1 MRVKNREQEN
11 KELCIEVSDMSKYYG
26 ELKAVDEITFEVEQ
40 GIIFGML
47 GPNGAGKTTTIEML
61 IGLKERTSGE
71 VSVLGMDPERELE
84 KLKQRVGVQ
93 LQSPSLFPR
102 LTVEEMVDLFASF
115 YDNPFSEEKA
125 ISMVGLEDKIKTRI
139 ESLSGGQHHRLAV
152 ALALLSNGDIIFL
165 DEPTTGL
172 DPQARRGLWD
182 VIEEMKEMGKTVFLT
197 THYMEEAEELCDDL
211 LIIDHGEIIA
221 RGGPEELIERYF
233 QERTIEFT
241 DPGFREEGLEKLS
254 SLEHVTHLEMGE
266 AGENDNLIYLYTD
279 NAARTMNELMNFSEK
294 NGDRIENL
302 NLRHPTLEDL
312 FLKLTGRK
320 IRE

>member
-1 MRVKNREQEN
+1 MINNRN
-11 KELCIEVSDMSKYYG
+11 NRCIEVEDLSKHYG
-26 ELKAVDEITFEVEQ
+26 DLKAVDEITFQVDQ

-47 GPNGAGKTTTIEML
+47 GPNGAGKTTTIETL
-61 IGLKERTSGE
+61 IGLTERTSGD
-71 VSVLGMDPERELE
+71 VSVLGLDPKKDQA
-84 KLKQRVGVQ
+84 KLKQKVGVQ

-102 LTVEEMVDLFASF
+102 LTVQEMIELFSSF
-115 YDNPFSEEKA
+115 YDNPFSEDKA
-125 ISMVGLEDKIKTRI
+125 ISMVGLEDKMKTRI

-172 DPQARRGLWD
+172 DPQARRKLWE
-182 VIEEMKEMGKTVFLT
+182 VIEEMKNLGKTVFLT

-221 RGGPEELIERYF
+221 RGGPGELIDRYF

-241 DPGFREEGLEKLS
+241 DPGFRDEDFQKLT
-254 SLEHVTHLEMGE
+254 SLDHVTHLEQEEDG
-266 AGENDNLIYLYTD
+266 DLIYLYTD
-279 NAARTMNELMNFSEK
+279 NAASTMNDLMHFGEN
-294 NGDRIENL
+294 NGDEIVNL
-302 NLRHPTLEDL
+302 NLRQPTLEDL